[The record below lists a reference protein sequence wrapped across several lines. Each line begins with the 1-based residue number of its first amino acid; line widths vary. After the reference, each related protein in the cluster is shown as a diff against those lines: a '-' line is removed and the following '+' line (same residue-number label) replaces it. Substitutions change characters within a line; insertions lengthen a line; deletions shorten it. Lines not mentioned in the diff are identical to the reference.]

1 MRVPRLARL
10 ASRIFVDADLN
21 GRFAVEMFVFVFMLV
36 AGAALLCLYNFLAGI
51 ILLPRRWRDSSAKRI
66 RLAVR
71 ERNVARN
78 DGREIEYPPPLVD
91 VLSDIHLFD
100 ILRQRR
106 LRAELR
112 VPAGIHDG
120 GGGCSSAQGSFRR
133 WRCFCRMAHAAGQ
146 FTALTPPCERFPLR
160 LPGRCAPRVG

>member
-51 ILLPRRWRDSSAKRI
+51 ILLPRRWRDSPAKRI

-100 ILRQRR
+100 ILMGS
-106 LRAELR
+106 
-112 VPAGIHDG
+112 AGF
-120 GGGCSSAQGSFRR
+120 ALSFV
-133 WRCFCRMAHAAGQ
+133 F
-146 FTALTPPCERFPLR
+146 L
-160 LPGRCAPRVG
+160 